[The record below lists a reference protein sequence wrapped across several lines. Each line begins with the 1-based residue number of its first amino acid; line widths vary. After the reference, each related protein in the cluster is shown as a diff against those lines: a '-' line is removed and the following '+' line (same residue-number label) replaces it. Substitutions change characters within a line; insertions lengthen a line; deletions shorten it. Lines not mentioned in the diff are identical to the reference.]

1 MKKLSRQNIMA
12 MMKKFAENRGPG
24 WVYFDSLDSEDQ
36 MIFAMLKT
44 FQYFKFLPLGNRLDR
59 TAENITAQAKN
70 GFIAFS
76 GDKILLTK

>member
-1 MKKLSRQNIMA
+1 MQKLSRQNIIA
-12 MMKKFAENRGPG
+12 MMKKFAENRGTG
-24 WVYFDSLDSEDQ
+24 WVYFDSLDAEDK
-36 MIFAMLKT
+36 MGFAMIKT

-59 TAENITAQAKN
+59 TAENITVQAKN

>member
-1 MKKLSRQNIMA
+1 MKKISRQNIIT
-12 MMKKFAENRGPG
+12 MMKKFAENRGTG
-24 WVYFDSLDSEDQ
+24 WVYFDSLESEDQ
-36 MIFAMLKT
+36 MIFAMIKT

-59 TAENITAQAKN
+59 TAENITVQAKN